1 MDFRAEVL
9 NWSAQGS
16 LQVDAS
22 FSIRSGQYL
31 LVKADIIGQQLNL
44 GFLKSEQLP
53 TLAPCSP
60 VPSLKG

>member
-22 FSIRSGQYL
+22 FSVRSGQYL
-31 LVKADIIGQQLNL
+31 LVKADIGQQLNL

-53 TLAPCSP
+53 TLAHILLC
-60 VPSLKG
+60 LA